1 MAIRNGIEMEP
12 KVFQDTIQ
20 TFMFWNRILLS
31 LYDEQHVVE
40 KVKKKKKPSLSYHRN
55 QTLHAIQLRW
65 FIKFLY
71 INKKGDNN
79 TMYSIVITII
89 VITIINEGNCV
100 II

>member
-40 KVKKKKKPSLSYHRN
+40 KVKKKKKNHL
-55 QTLHAIQLRW
+55 
-65 FIKFLY
+65 
-71 INKKGDNN
+71 
-79 TMYSIVITII
+79 
-89 VITIINEGNCV
+89 
-100 II
+100 